1 MRLWY
6 YLACLWALGASTMG
20 FTIRGQ
26 VVPNAVL
33 IDLTLV
39 NPATRVLLNGG
50 ARSTWLRQ
58 DGSFAVDVPPG
69 EWLLEVE
76 SKDFV
81 FPKFQLVVD
90 TDAQNRE
97 RVTAMPM
104 APGQRWAPE
113 SNHKTQGKVVKHPL
127 SFSAFAQMEFFTPRE
142 RFNFVGMLTSPY
154 ILMTLF
160 TVALLFIMPK
170 LQENMDPESLKDW
183 EDEKM
188 KMQKQMDSFQAPDF
202 SASLANWMSANGPQG
217 ASGSSSPS
225 TSKKKRR

>member
-1 MRLWY
+1 
-6 YLACLWALGASTMG
+6 MG

-26 VVPNAVL
+26 MVPNTIL
-33 IDLTLV
+33 TDLTLV
-39 NPATRVLLNGG
+39 DPATRVLINGG
-50 ARSTWLRQ
+50 AWSTWLHQ

-97 RVTAMPM
+97 RVTAMPV
-104 APGQRWAPE
+104 APGQRWAPG
-113 SNHKTQGKVVKHPL
+113 SNHNAQGKVVKHPL

-142 RFNFVGMLTSPY
+142 QFNFVGMFTSPY

-160 TVALLFIMPK
+160 TVAIMFIMPK
-170 LQENMDPESLKDW
+170 LQANMDPESLKDW
-183 EDEKM
+183 EDEKS
-188 KMQKQMDSFQAPDF
+188 KMQKQMDTFQAPDF
-202 SASLANWMSANGPQG
+202 SASLANWMSAGGPQG
-217 ASGSSSPS
+217 AGASSSSPLS
-225 TSKKKRR
+225 SKKKRR